1 MNPLVSF
8 RANGLGQNI
17 PTRAQRLQ
25 AAQEITAN
33 LRVRLLA
40 LQNKGVAAQ
49 AVGLSKSGAAKAVS
63 AGASKATDGERT
75 TTGDTLDQD
84 AFLQLLVQQLQH
96 QDPTDPMDNTDM
108 LAQLAQFA
116 ALEQSTALNEN
127 FTNLGDRMEY
137 LVGNIDQLNYISA
150 QGLIGQSVAGVNAA
164 GEEVEGVV
172 QSVGLVGSIV
182 TLNIA
187 DQVLPMSGVLR
198 IGDAPATK
206 SKGGG

>member
-40 LQNKGVAAQ
+40 LQHKGVAAQ
-49 AVGLSKSGAAKAVS
+49 AATASKSAGALTASAGAAKAE
-63 AGASKATDGERT
+63 DGTRT

-116 ALEQSTALNEN
+116 ALEQSTALNDN
-127 FTNLGDRMEY
+127 FTNLADRMEY

-150 QGLIGQSVAGVNAA
+150 QGLIGQSVAGVNAD

-172 QSVGLVGSIV
+172 RSVGLVGSIV
-182 TLNIA
+182 TLNID

-206 SKGGG
+206 AKGGG